1 MIYDISRPVSSDMA
15 VYKDRDSKRIKH
27 TWVARMPEQNINES
41 DLASN
46 LHTGTHMDA
55 PLHMVDGGASVDQI
69 DPDLYWGPCRVFD
82 LSKLDRPIE
91 AEDLKPYKIAS
102 GERILLKT
110 RNSFEEHFNP
120 EFIYI
125 EVSAAKLL
133 ADAGVKMIGIDAM
146 SVERGK
152 TDHPT
157 HSILLEAGLGVL
169 EDIRLAEVPEGSYEL
184 TAVPLRLVGLEASPV
199 RALLRKRDDNKKTD
213 PWINLP

>member
-1 MIYDISRPVSSDMA
+1 MIYDISRPVSADMA
-15 VYKDRDSKRIKH
+15 VYKNRDSKRIKH

-82 LSKLDRPIE
+82 LSKLDRPVE
-91 AEDLKPYKIAS
+91 ADDLKPYKIQS

-133 ADAGVKMIGIDAM
+133 VDIGVKMIGIDAM

-152 TDHPT
+152 ADHPT

-199 RALLRKRDDNKKTD
+199 RALLKKRDANKKTD